1 MKYGKDIEKQTLLLT
16 EKYKDFVQS
25 FNCGN
30 EVMDNYLKDKAID
43 DPQATTFITIDVEDQ
58 TIIGYYT
65 LSCSG
70 LVLTHGYDK
79 ITVYPAVEIKM
90 FAIDEKYQHL
100 PYSDDEDYGN
110 LSSMLFSD
118 VIGHIY
124 QFTDEQCGADK
135 ILLHSVPDAH
145 NFYLRSGFSDYEEFM
160 KPSTSLFTDGC
171 IPMYM
176 DL

>member
-1 MKYGKDIEKQTLLLT
+1 MIYGKDIKTETMLLSEEHSNLI
-16 EKYKDFVQS
+16 KN

-30 EVMDNYLKDKAID
+30 EVMNDYLIEKANH
-43 DPQATTFITIDVEDQ
+43 DPQATTFITVDTNNNSVIS
-58 TIIGYYT
+58 YYT

-90 FAIDEKYQHL
+90 FAIDENYQHL
-100 PYSDDEDYGN
+100 PYSEDPDDGN
-110 LSSMLFSD
+110 LSNMLFSD

-124 QFTDEQCGADK
+124 CFTDEQCGADK

-145 NFYLRSGFSDYEEFM
+145 NFYLRNGFSDYEEFM